1 MSENRKSNLSVPA
14 TLIAGALGVVIAVSG
29 FGIYKMA
36 DAVTSIQS
44 EVSTIRTEVAAIKET
59 ANNQPTGEDFQ
70 RAVVSSLENIASQ
83 KKSELMQAKYDEYE
97 NAPDKTPGDK
107 SIYGNVE
114 ARFTLLEFSDTECPY
129 CQRFHDTPKQIVDN
143 SKGNV
148 NWQWKHLPL
157 GFHNPAAK
165 QQAIAAECVRE
176 QKGNKAFWVFLDDV
190 FKQTQLNGQGVSD
203 MTGLLDGIGVDA
215 KDVQECIQS
224 GRFEGKVE
232 ADILQAANNGISGTP
247 ATVVVDNYTGR
258 TQLMGGAQP
267 PEAIMSMVRKMVE
280 LDREQQEDKAKEG
293 TGGE

>member
-215 KDVQECIQS
+215 KEVQECIQS
-224 GRFEGKVE
+224 GRFEDKVE
-232 ADILQAANNGISGTP
+232 ADILQATNNGISGTP

-293 TGGE
+293 SGGE